1 MSLKD
6 IFQRN
11 RAKQLDTEPEEGGD
25 SELMAGN
32 DAVRKKQLLYL
43 GCGGAVALVLGSW
56 YVMGDDAKL
65 KPVGTDGKEVKI
77 TTDDMVN
84 RNMSQR
90 EWQAASEAQMQ
101 SINNQLKGVDGQR
114 AQMEQLQAQIAA
126 LQGEKQSMAS
136 DGQRVMSAYQQE
148 NDQLRQQIAQRN
160 AAPAAPAPTQMYG
173 PGQPNYRT
181 PGAPMTAGEAAA
193 AAVSQS
199 RSIKLVSFEG
209 GPSGTATRI
218 SGGTTSYTDSPN
230 YLPPNSIA
238 KAKVIVGVDAS
249 AGVQSQTD
257 PLPVILRITGPA
269 RSVYQ
274 NGKLLTT
281 RIEGCVING
290 AARGD
295 LSSEKV
301 YVKLQRMTCPQAN
314 GRFAVSDVKGFIS
327 FAGKTGVRGRV
338 VSREGSLAM
347 QAFFAGLVG
356 GAGNALNT
364 AFNQPLATFE
374 TDGKG
379 GINRTPSIG
388 NVGLRALGGGADQS
402 GRTVSKYLIERAEQ
416 YQPIIEMPTGIDVE
430 IVFLEGVFIQN

>member
-160 AAPAAPAPTQMYG
+160 AAP
-173 PGQPNYRT
+173 
-181 PGAPMTAGEAAA
+181 
-193 AAVSQS
+193 
-199 RSIKLVSFEG
+199 
-209 GPSGTATRI
+209 
-218 SGGTTSYTDSPN
+218 
-230 YLPPNSIA
+230 
-238 KAKVIVGVDAS
+238 
-249 AGVQSQTD
+249 
-257 PLPVILRITGPA
+257 
-269 RSVYQ
+269 
-274 NGKLLTT
+274 
-281 RIEGCVING
+281 
-290 AARGD
+290 
-295 LSSEKV
+295 
-301 YVKLQRMTCPQAN
+301 
-314 GRFAVSDVKGFIS
+314 
-327 FAGKTGVRGRV
+327 GVR
-338 VSREGSLAM
+338 
-347 QAFFAGLVG
+347 
-356 GAGNALNT
+356 
-364 AFNQPLATFE
+364 
-374 TDGKG
+374 
-379 GINRTPSIG
+379 
-388 NVGLRALGGGADQS
+388 
-402 GRTVSKYLIERAEQ
+402 
-416 YQPIIEMPTGIDVE
+416 
-430 IVFLEGVFIQN
+430 

>member
-209 GPSGTATRI
+209 GPRAPRLGSRVARPATPTAPITCRPTRSRRRRSSSASTPRRGAVADRSAAGDPAHHRPGALGLPERQAAHDADRRLRHQRRGARRSLFREGLCEAAADDLSAGQWPVRGVGREGLHQLRRQDRRARPCRQSRGLLGDASFLCRACRWCRQCAEHCLQPATRNLR
-218 SGGTTSYTDSPN
+218 DRRQRR
-230 YLPPNSIA
+230 
-238 KAKVIVGVDAS
+238 D
-249 AGVQSQTD
+249 QSH
-257 PLPVILRITGPA
+257 PEHR
-269 RSVYQ
+269 
-274 NGKLLTT
+274 
-281 RIEGCVING
+281 
-290 AARGD
+290 
-295 LSSEKV
+295 
-301 YVKLQRMTCPQAN
+301 QR
-314 GRFAVSDVKGFIS
+314 RFARFGRRRRRERSNS
-327 FAGKTGVRGRV
+327 F
-338 VSREGSLAM
+338 
-347 QAFFAGLVG
+347 QI
-356 GAGNALNT
+356 
-364 AFNQPLATFE
+364 P
-374 TDGKG
+374 D
-379 GINRTPSIG
+379 
-388 NVGLRALGGGADQS
+388 RAR
-402 GRTVSKYLIERAEQ
+402 RTVPAHHRDADRHRCRDRLPRRR
-416 YQPIIEMPTGIDVE
+416 
-430 IVFLEGVFIQN
+430 LHQN

>member
-1 MSLKD
+1 MSLRD

-160 AAPAAPAPTQMYG
+160 AAPVARRRHRCTAPASPIT
-173 PGQPNYRT
+173 
-181 PGAPMTAGEAAA
+181 AP
-193 AAVSQS
+193 
-199 RSIKLVSFEG
+199 
-209 GPSGTATRI
+209 
-218 SGGTTSYTDSPN
+218 
-230 YLPPNSIA
+230 
-238 KAKVIVGVDAS
+238 
-249 AGVQSQTD
+249 
-257 PLPVILRITGPA
+257 PA
-269 RSVYQ
+269 R
-274 NGKLLTT
+274 
-281 RIEGCVING
+281 R
-290 AARGD
+290 
-295 LSSEKV
+295 
-301 YVKLQRMTCPQAN
+301 
-314 GRFAVSDVKGFIS
+314 
-327 FAGKTGVRGRV
+327 
-338 VSREGSLAM
+338 
-347 QAFFAGLVG
+347 
-356 GAGNALNT
+356 
-364 AFNQPLATFE
+364 
-374 TDGKG
+374 
-379 GINRTPSIG
+379 
-388 NVGLRALGGGADQS
+388 
-402 GRTVSKYLIERAEQ
+402 
-416 YQPIIEMPTGIDVE
+416 
-430 IVFLEGVFIQN
+430 